1 MVITRLCWSLPT
13 HGIQVERPSRRELA
27 SALAM
32 GEILSS
38 GNYGSAFTVHF
49 LSEEA
54 RELHGVVGDRAVAK
68 VIHGEGVADPG
79 SGKEGGTRRKGVTG
93 PFPGI
98 CLQCSAFTH
107 LLMP

>member
-1 MVITRLCWSLPT
+1 MLYIPILYIQSSDNYKAWSLPT
-13 HGIQVERPSRRELA
+13 HGIQVERPNRKKLA
-27 SALAM
+27 CVLAM
-32 GEILSS
+32 EEILSS

-79 SGKEGGTRRKGVTG
+79 SRIALV
-93 PFPGI
+93 
-98 CLQCSAFTH
+98 A
-107 LLMP
+107 